1 MKRLL
6 DVTVSAALL
15 IVLAPV
21 CAVIAVAI
29 RLDSA
34 GPVIYRQR
42 RRGRGEET
50 FILCKFRTMT
60 VDADAQLPDVLHLNL
75 HADRGDPRMYK
86 IPNDPRV
93 TRVGAVL
100 RRHSLD
106 ELPQLLNVLRGE
118 MSLVGPR
125 PLMLMEDEHVG
136 PEAAARRTIRPG
148 LTGPWQVSGRND
160 LSFEQM
166 LELDCAYVRE
176 RSLLMDVVLIVRTL
190 PVIARAQPPC

>member
-21 CAVIAVAI
+21 YAAIAAAI
-29 RLDSA
+29 RLDSP
-34 GPVIYRQR
+34 GPAIYRQR

-50 FILCKFRTMT
+50 LVLCKFRTMT
-60 VDADAQLPDVLHLNL
+60 VDADARLDDVLHLNL
-75 HADRGDPRMYK
+75 HAERGDPRMYK
-86 IPNDPRV
+86 IPDDPRV

-106 ELPQLLNVLRGE
+106 ELPQLWNVLRGE
-118 MSLVGPR
+118 ISLVGPR

-136 PEAAARRTIRPG
+136 PEAAARRTVKPG

-166 LELDCAYVRE
+166 LELDCAYARE
-176 RSLLMDVVLIVRTL
+176 RSLLGDVRLILRTL
-190 PVIARAQPPC
+190 PVIVRAQPPC